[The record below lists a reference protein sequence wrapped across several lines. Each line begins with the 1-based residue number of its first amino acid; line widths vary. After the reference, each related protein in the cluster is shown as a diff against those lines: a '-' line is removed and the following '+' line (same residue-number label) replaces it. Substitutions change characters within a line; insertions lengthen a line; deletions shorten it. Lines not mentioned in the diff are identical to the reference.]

1 MSKNDTSES
10 NSKPEENIEES
21 VQSSDIVL
29 SIEDEKKN
37 TAMLNMIID
46 LFLNEEQLEKIKV
59 DLKIEDKQLLFIQKV
74 SELVPS
80 LFDDLNDS
88 ILEIYKDKMINTD
101 DIPALIVLMKN
112 SYKKFNDNKELSK
125 HVKNITIEDSIHFIK
140 NVLLITIE
148 LDYLK
153 VDKKDQVLL
162 IIDICIDLLTSSIDI
177 KTSFIDQLKKCLCC

>member
-10 NSKPEENIEES
+10 NSNPEKNIEES
-21 VQSSDIVL
+21 VESPDIVL

-37 TAMLNMIID
+37 TAMLNMIVD

-59 DLKIEDKQLLFIQKV
+59 DLKLEDKQLLFIQKV

-140 NVLLITIE
+140 NVILITIE

-177 KTSFIDQLKKCLCC
+177 KTSFFDQLKKCLCC